1 MIKTVLDMSQTK
13 IIVGYVFMD
22 IFWIV
27 TKSANKAQMEFLTV
41 ANIRMLEHAWN
52 AKETSTYLITNVW

>member
-13 IIVGYVFMD
+13 IIVGFVFMD

-41 ANIRMLEHAWN
+41 ANIRMLEHA
-52 AKETSTYLITNVW
+52 